1 MQGRGKSRRWRSLKE
16 VKELYVS
23 QPIYTSMRKEDQR
36 KFSAKKLKEDFEKN
50 ILVKLASSKRLNTK
64 EGLIHFKRRVDHGDD
79 EDAPAAQRQRLLQP
93 NGLDAQFGA

>member
-1 MQGRGKSRRWRSLKE
+1 M
-16 VKELYVS
+16 S

-50 ILVKLASSKRLNTK
+50 ILLKPFFKPAGKVKLASSKKPNTK

-79 EDAPAAQRQRLLQP
+79 EDAPAAQRQRLLLQP
-93 NGLDAQFGA
+93 HGLDAQFGA